1 MPGFRL
7 RGVEVEDLIHK
18 WVRLWD
24 AKVSGMNECPRSAS
38 HDAPWSSGY
47 VPNRD
52 RYGGYLGWHGLM
64 LAAGEMLATRVVT
77 GQDWGGDAWDAFS
90 RNIKIP
96 GLTVFGLPT
105 PPICF
110 RSICRAN

>member
-52 RYGGYLGWHGLM
+52 RYGGYLGWHGLV
-64 LAAGEMLATRVVT
+64 LAAGEMLATR
-77 GQDWGGDAWDAFS
+77 
-90 RNIKIP
+90 
-96 GLTVFGLPT
+96 L
-105 PPICF
+105 
-110 RSICRAN
+110 